1 MIRVLIDKQRI
12 LFSEVWDGVD
22 HRTNTKTRGS
32 TFTEAQLDWIDRLIA
47 AKLEATGVTH
57 REPSQAHPPAEGPT
71 TLTAPPTDSPGTS
84 SAVPLGLPVGPAGT
98 TPGHSG
104 ASIMPG
110 NTTGEQ
116 IQQGVVVKGLKKK
129 KIITKREARA

>member
-1 MIRVLIDKQRI
+1 MEGNLQGEAQREGAEPPPSS
-12 LFSEVWDGVD
+12 LPS
-22 HRTNTKTRGS
+22 S
-32 TFTEAQLDWIDRLIA
+32 FTEAQLDWIDRLIA

-57 REPSQAHPPAEGPT
+57 REPSQAGPPAEGPT

-84 SAVPLGLPVGPAGT
+84 SAVQLGLPVGPAGT

-129 KIITKREARA
+129 KKIITKREARA